1 MKWVFI
7 IAGVLV
13 LIIAVIY
20 ITGLLLP
27 VSHTASVKAIV
38 HMPVGR
44 VWQRITDFAQY
55 PQWRRNLKKVE
66 PRSSDEWVESDE
78 QNNTIPYKME
88 MLDAGSKMKTEITDV
103 KLPFGG
109 YWIIELN
116 GLNND
121 TEITITE
128 YGKVYN
134 PVFRT
139 LSKFFFGHEASIK
152 TYLKYLGESAGA
164 DG

>member
-7 IAGVLV
+7 IAGVLI
-13 LIIAVIY
+13 LITAVIY

-27 VSHTASVKAIV
+27 VSHTATVRAVV
-38 HMPVGR
+38 HMPVASAWR
-44 VWQRITDFAQY
+44 RITDFSKYQD
-55 PQWRRNLKKVE
+55 WRKNIKKVE
-66 PRSSDEWVESDE
+66 LISSDEWVESDE
-78 QNNTIPYKME
+78 HNNTIPYKME
-88 MLDAGSKMKTEITDV
+88 MLADGSKLKTEITGA

-139 LSKFFFGHEASIK
+139 LSKFVFGHEASIK
-152 TYLKYLGESAGA
+152 SYLKYLGESAGA
-164 DG
+164 NG